1 MVFMRIRW
9 QGWIN
14 GIAVGLGLALA
25 LTSHRTQAADRVYG
39 FVIEKQ
45 EQKAKNRWSLSE
57 WLEVRDRMK
66 WMDLWLAM
74 HTPSPYEFF
83 AAPIY
88 RWSQA
93 PGSGG
98 EQGNWSFHGGAYASV
113 TGLEIERD
121 FSSTPD
127 LSALLA
133 LRVFGYHTQGTHL
146 SLQGGVRIPN
156 NQMSDRNPFAG
167 GELVVYF
174 GRFFGLEG
182 VARYHFPASSGGAN
196 ARASGWRRD
205 IGAFIDFKWL
215 RVFANEREE
224 PIDVGGT
231 STRSLNIGTKLFF

>member
-1 MVFMRIRW
+1 MWMRWRKQFGVWVLIF
-9 QGWIN
+9 
-14 GIAVGLGLALA
+14 GLTTLLP
-25 LTSHRTQAADRVYG
+25 HQTQAADRVYG

-74 HTPSPYEFF
+74 NTPSPFEFF
-83 AAPIY
+83 VAPIY
-88 RWSQA
+88 RWVTLPGGAVEQA
-93 PGSGG
+93 
-98 EQGNWSFHGGAYASV
+98 NWAFHGGAYASV

-133 LRVFGYHTQGTHL
+133 LRVFGYHIQGTHL
-146 SLQGGVRIPN
+146 SVQGGVRIPN
-156 NQMSDRNPFAG
+156 DRMTHRNLFAG

-182 VARYHFPASSGGAN
+182 VGRYHFPAASGGED
-196 ARASGWRRD
+196 ARASGWRWD
-205 IGAFIDFKWL
+205 YGAFIDFKWV
-215 RVFANEREE
+215 RVFVNEREE
-224 PIDVGGT
+224 PLAEGE
-231 STRSLNIGTKLFF
+231 SPARSLNFGMKLFF